1 MAEGGEDTGG
11 EEEVVGGCE
20 GAGEVAEGEDAHEEE
35 QGELAF
41 EPGGGDRHD
50 GRADGDAEGVAG
62 DEEACAGD
70 ADVKALGEIG
80 EQAHDDELRGA
91 DAEGGD
97 GERHEGLAGEDA
109 A

>member
-1 MAEGGEDTGG
+1 MAEGGEDAGG
-11 EEEVVGGCE
+11 KEEVVGGGE

-35 QGELAF
+35 QGEFAL

-50 GRADGDAEGVAG
+50 RCADGDAEGVAG
-62 DEEACAGD
+62 DEKASAGD
-70 ADVKALGEIG
+70 ADVKAVGEIG
-80 EQAHDDELRGA
+80 EQAHDDELGGA

-109 A
+109 V